1 MLKSDNIVSHSQFF
15 VARVLSWL
23 MILILI
29 GRYFQIQIIEHEIYS
44 LKSNTNRIRKV
55 TKNAPR
61 GLILDRHGEILVD
74 NYPVYVLTAIPGEM
88 SDKGEQFRLIANY
101 IDSDSS
107 IIRSNYKKYYR
118 GRFVPTRLAKD
129 IDFLQLSNL
138 EENKLQL
145 EGVYYDQIP
154 ERYYPNGVRAPHLFG
169 YVKEIDRKIRK
180 TLNNKQ
186 YYELGD
192 LVGWSGL
199 EKQYENYL
207 MGKRGT
213 YFFEVD
219 ASGREV
225 GSALELDNTRPD
237 PGYNIQTTID
247 LDLQMY
253 IEKLLENK
261 KGVILVGMPQTGQ
274 ILAAASAPD
283 YAPDLFTGMMSET
296 KWKTI
301 KDDPH
306 TPLVNRYTQ
315 GTYIPGS
322 IVKMISQ
329 IAILKYGN
337 LDNNLSHFCPGFYQF
352 GDRIYGCWVTEGH
365 GEVNITK
372 AMAMSCDVFFYK
384 IIQQIDIDQ
393 LSNVFKQFGFGSK
406 TNIDIPNESIGLVPN
421 KEYLMK
427 RYGKHGW
434 SRGTLLN
441 LAIGQGE
448 LLVTPI
454 QVLNYINLIATK
466 GNSPTCHFVMVD
478 NLPENSRPKLE
489 ENHWYQVYEGLS
501 SAIISKN
508 GTGKRSDPA
517 IDGLKVYGKTGT
529 AENPHGDNHAWFTGW
544 VEYFDK
550 KYSIVIL
557 FENAGSGGSIA
568 APIARLIFEEIIN
581 DELIASK

>member
-1 MLKSDNIVSHSQFF
+1 MLKSDNIVSQNQYL
-15 VARVLSWL
+15 VASILSWL

-88 SDKGEQFRLIANY
+88 NDKKEQFNLIAEY

-138 EENKLQL
+138 EENKIQL

-169 YVKEIDRKIRK
+169 YVKEIDREIRK
-180 TLNNKQ
+180 NLSNKQ
-186 YYELGD
+186 LYELGD

-225 GSALELDNTRPD
+225 GSVLELVNIRPD

-247 LDLQMY
+247 LELQMY
-253 IEKLLENK
+253 VEKLLVNK
-261 KGVILVGMPQTGQ
+261 KGVILVGMPQSGE

-283 YAPDLFTGMMSET
+283 YAPDLFTGMMTEN
-296 KWKTI
+296 KWRSI
-301 KDDPH
+301 KDNPN
-306 TPLVNRYTQ
+306 TPLVNRYIQ

-337 LDNNLSHFCPGFYQF
+337 LDTEMTQICSGFYQF

-365 GEVNITK
+365 GEVNIIQ

-384 IIQQIDIDQ
+384 MIQQIDINK
-393 LSNVFKQFGFGSK
+393 LYNIFKQFGFGNK

-421 KEYLMK
+421 RDYLMN
-427 RYGKHGW
+427 RYGKYGW

-454 QVLNYINLIATK
+454 QVLNYINLISTK
-466 GNSPTCHFVMVD
+466 GNSPSCHFVMVD
-478 NLPENSRPKLE
+478 NLPRNSKPNLGE
-489 ENHWYQVYEGLS
+489 GQWEQVYEGLR
-501 SAIISKN
+501 SAIISNN
-508 GTGKRSDPA
+508 GTGRKSDPA
-517 IDGLKVYGKTGT
+517 IDGLIVYGKTGT

-544 VEYFDK
+544 AEYFGK

-557 FENAGSGGSIA
+557 LENAGSGGSVA
-568 APIARLIFEEIIN
+568 APIAKLVFNKIIN
-581 DELIASK
+581 DKLMASK

>member
-1 MLKSDNIVSHSQFF
+1 MLKSDNIVSQSQNI
-15 VARVLSWL
+15 VARMLSWS
-23 MILILI
+23 MILILV

-88 SDKGEQFRLIANY
+88 NDKKEQFSLIANY
-101 IDSDSS
+101 IESDSS
-107 IIRSNYKKYYR
+107 IISSNYQKYYR

-138 EENKLQL
+138 EENKLKL

-169 YVKEIDRKIRK
+169 YVKEIDRGIRK
-180 TLNNKQ
+180 NLSNKQ
-186 YYELGD
+186 LYELGD

-207 MGKRGT
+207 MGRRGT

-225 GSALELDNTRPD
+225 GSASELVDTRPD

-247 LDLQMY
+247 LNLQIF

-261 KGVILVGMPQTGQ
+261 RGAVLVGMPYSGE

-283 YAPDLFTGMMSET
+283 YSPDLFTGMMSKS
-296 KWKTI
+296 KWKSV
-301 KDDPH
+301 KDNPD
-306 TPLVNRYTQ
+306 TPLINRYTQ
-315 GTYIPGS
+315 GNYIPGS

-337 LDNNLSHFCPGFYQF
+337 LNREMTHFCPGFYQF
-352 GDRIYGCWVTEGH
+352 GDRIYGCWVTDGH
-365 GEVNITK
+365 GEVNIIQ

-384 IIQQIDIDQ
+384 MIQQIDIDK
-393 LSNVFKQFGFGSK
+393 LHNIFKQFGFGKK
-406 TNIDIPNESIGLVPN
+406 TNVDIPNESAGLVPN
-421 KEYLMK
+421 KEYLMN
-427 RYGKHGW
+427 RYGKYGW
-434 SRGTLLN
+434 SKGTLLN

-454 QVLNYINLIATK
+454 QVLNYINLISTRGK
-466 GNSPTCHFVMVD
+466 SPSCHFVMVD
-478 NLPENSRPKLE
+478 NLPINSKPKLIE
-489 ENHWYQVYEGLS
+489 EHWEQVYDGLS
-501 SAIISKN
+501 SAVTNKN
-508 GTGKRSDPA
+508 GTGKKSDPV
-517 IDGLKVYGKTGT
+517 IDGLILYGKTGT

-544 VEYFDK
+544 AEYADE

-557 FENAGSGGSIA
+557 LENAGSGGSVA
-568 APIARLIFEEIIN
+568 APIARLVFEEIIK
-581 DELIASK
+581 DKLVAIK

>member
-1 MLKSDNIVSHSQFF
+1 MLKSDNIVSQNQYI
-15 VARVLSWL
+15 VARILSWF
-23 MILILI
+23 MILILV
-29 GRYFQIQIIEHEIYS
+29 GRYFQIQIIEHEVYS

-88 SDKGEQFRLIANY
+88 NDKKEQFSLIANY
-101 IDSDSS
+101 IESDSS
-107 IIRSNYKKYYR
+107 IISSNYQKYYR

-138 EENKLQL
+138 EENKLKL

-169 YVKEIDRKIRK
+169 YVKEIDRGIRK
-180 TLNNKQ
+180 NLSNKQ
-186 YYELGD
+186 LYELGD

-207 MGKRGT
+207 MGRRGT

-225 GSALELDNTRPD
+225 GSASELVDTRPD

-247 LDLQMY
+247 LNLQIF

-261 KGVILVGMPQTGQ
+261 RGAVLVGMPYSGE

-283 YAPDLFTGMMSET
+283 YSPDLFTGMMSKS
-296 KWKTI
+296 KWKSV
-301 KDDPH
+301 KDNPD
-306 TPLVNRYTQ
+306 TPLINRYTQ
-315 GTYIPGS
+315 GNYIPGS

-337 LDNNLSHFCPGFYQF
+337 LNREMTHFCPGFYQF
-352 GDRIYGCWVTEGH
+352 GDRIYGCWVTDGH
-365 GEVNITK
+365 GEVNIIQ

-384 IIQQIDIDQ
+384 MIQQIDIDK
-393 LSNVFKQFGFGSK
+393 LHNIFKQFGFGKK
-406 TNIDIPNESIGLVPN
+406 TNVDIPNESAGLVPN
-421 KEYLMK
+421 KEYLMN
-427 RYGKHGW
+427 RYGKYGW
-434 SRGTLLN
+434 SKGTLLN

-454 QVLNYINLIATK
+454 QVLNYINLISTRGK
-466 GNSPTCHFVMVD
+466 SPSCHFVMVD
-478 NLPENSRPKLE
+478 NLPINSKPKLIE
-489 ENHWYQVYEGLS
+489 EHWEQVYDGLS
-501 SAIISKN
+501 SAVTNKN
-508 GTGKRSDPA
+508 GTGKKSDPV
-517 IDGLKVYGKTGT
+517 IDGLILYGKTGT

-544 VEYFDK
+544 AEYADE

-557 FENAGSGGSIA
+557 LENAGSGGSVA
-568 APIARLIFEEIIN
+568 APIARLVFEEIIK
-581 DELIASK
+581 DKLVAIK

>member
-1 MLKSDNIVSHSQFF
+1 MLKSDNIVSQNQYL
-15 VARVLSWL
+15 VASILSWL

-88 SDKGEQFRLIANY
+88 NDKKEQFNLIAEY

-138 EENKLQL
+138 EENKIQL

-169 YVKEIDRKIRK
+169 YVKEIDREIRK
-180 TLNNKQ
+180 NLSNKQ
-186 YYELGD
+186 LYELGD

-225 GSALELDNTRPD
+225 GSVLELVNIRPD

-247 LDLQMY
+247 LELQMY
-253 IEKLLENK
+253 IEELLENK
-261 KGVILVGMPQTGQ
+261 KGIILVGMPQTGE

-283 YAPDLFTGMMSET
+283 YAPDLFTGMMTEN
-296 KWKTI
+296 KWRSI
-301 KDDPH
+301 KDNPN
-306 TPLVNRYTQ
+306 TPLINRYIQ

-329 IAILKYGN
+329 IAILRYGN
-337 LDNNLSHFCPGFYQF
+337 LDTDMTHLCSGFYQF

-365 GEVNITK
+365 GEVNIIQ

-384 IIQQIDIDQ
+384 MIQQIDIDK
-393 LSNVFKQFGFGSK
+393 LHNIFKQFGFGKK
-406 TNIDIPNESIGLVPN
+406 TNVDIPNESIGLVPN
-421 KEYLMK
+421 KDYLMN
-427 RYGKHGW
+427 RYGKYGW

-454 QVLNYINLIATK
+454 QVLNYINLISTK
-466 GNSPTCHFVMVD
+466 GNSPSCHFVMVD
-478 NLPENSRPKLE
+478 NLPRNSKPNLE
-489 ENHWYQVYEGLS
+489 EGQWEQVYEGLR
-501 SAIISKN
+501 SAIISNN
-508 GTGKRSDPA
+508 GTGRKSDPA
-517 IDGLKVYGKTGT
+517 IDGLIVYGKTGT

-544 VEYFDK
+544 AEYFGK

-557 FENAGSGGSIA
+557 LENAGSGGSVA
-568 APIARLIFEEIIN
+568 APIAKLVFNKIIN
-581 DELIASK
+581 DKLIASK